1 MKEDEL
7 PFIPERHDVA
17 SKATMVFSCLNKQIQ
32 SFPIHNTFLVG
43 TVAGCELRLAGLDLP
58 SLLFQVNY
66 VKPIGLLVRSITPLS
81 GLTLNGNSFQESILK
96 SNDKLNIGN
105 YEFSFIVTDSL
116 TAITPSENVAL
127 KINDQSA
134 TANKIKTKSKSK
146 RLLSHLIKKLKN
158 KNQLLKIEL
167 GSLLENNRTIAEREI
182 ETISKRNM
190 LESEK
195 SSIAEQL
202 NLQIIKSKN
211 YADELVLLRNELDT
225 LKSNHKSTTSDSD
238 LKTITGLHDLLDQ
251 KTRNLHERAL
261 EVDRRSE
268 DLEKNSREL

>member
-7 PFIPERHDVA
+7 PFIPEHHDVA
-17 SKATMVFSCLNKQIQ
+17 PKATMVFSCLNKQIQ
-32 SFPIHNTFLVG
+32 SFQIHSTFLVG

-58 SLLFQVNY
+58 ALLFQVNY

-81 GLTLNGNSFQESILK
+81 GLTLNGSSFQESILK

-116 TAITPSENVAL
+116 AAITPSENITL
-127 KINDQSA
+127 NINDQSS
-134 TANKIKTKSKSK
+134 TVNKIKTKSKSK
-146 RLLSHLIKKLKN
+146 THLLNLIKKIKN
-158 KNQLLKIEL
+158 KNRLLKIEL
-167 GSLLENNRTIAEREI
+167 GSLLENNRIIAEREI
-182 ETISKRNM
+182 DTISKQSM

-195 SSIAEQL
+195 SSIIEQL
-202 NLQIIKSKN
+202 SLQIIKGKT
-211 YADELVLLRNELDT
+211 YAEEIVLLRNELDT
-225 LKSNHKSTTSDSD
+225 LKSNLNQQSTTSDSD
-238 LKTITGLHDLLDQ
+238 LKTITALHDLLDQ

-268 DLEKNSREL
+268 DL

>member
-7 PFIPERHDVA
+7 PFIPEHNDVA

-32 SFPIHNTFLVG
+32 SFPIHSTFLVG

-58 SLLFQVNY
+58 ALLFQVNY
-66 VKPIGLLVRSITPLS
+66 VKPIGLLVR
-81 GLTLNGNSFQESILK
+81 SILK

-116 TAITPSENVAL
+116 AAVTPAENIAI
-127 KINDQSA
+127 KIHDQSA
-134 TANKIKTKSKSK
+134 IINKIKTKSKSK
-146 RLLSHLIKKLKN
+146 KYLSNLIKKLKN

-182 ETISKRNM
+182 ETISKQSM

-195 SSIAEQL
+195 SSITEQL
-202 NLQIIKSKN
+202 NLQIIKNKT
-211 YADELVLLRNELDT
+211 YAEEIVLLRNELPEIYMSEP
-225 LKSNHKSTTSDSD
+225 LK
-238 LKTITGLHDLLDQ
+238 
-251 KTRNLHERAL
+251 
-261 EVDRRSE
+261 
-268 DLEKNSREL
+268 